1 MVSSPT
7 VPAALAAR
15 KTDHRIRGA
24 RAEEPTSALPL
35 PNAGSPLM
43 APFLPPPS
51 THSQRKASQAARP
64 NAQLYPLPKWYP
76 SSLLC
81 HFHPEIPVLLGGL
94 QGKGLVPLS
103 YDLQSKSLLESP
115 NQMKQVLKPMIN
127 GPMDEEITKWQS
139 GLEVGKGRKRK
150 NSGMKYPPPSLL
162 DILSLENS
170 LLKTYIRKVQLWDL
184 NTILQKDLNP
194 VFFKS
199 V

>member
-35 PNAGSPLM
+35 PNSGSPLM
-43 APFLPPPS
+43 APFLPPPN

-115 NQMKQVLKPMIN
+115 NQMKQVLKPIYDKWAN
-127 GPMDEEITKWQS
+127 GWRNNQMTEWIGGW
-139 GLEVGKGRKRK
+139 KRK
-150 NSGMKYPPPSLL
+150 KEKEQRNEIPSPF
-162 DILSLENS
+162 SF
-170 LLKTYIRKVQLWDL
+170 RH
-184 NTILQKDLNP
+184 P
-194 VFFKS
+194 VTWKQS
-199 V
+199 S